1 MRLSYISDALT
12 ELGYKEFVV
21 ENDSY
26 DGIRWIE
33 IPDNIPTKE
42 DLENAIPAMQV
53 EQDAK
58 AAAKE
63 SALTK
68 LQALGLTEE
77 EIKALIGGI

>member
-1 MRLSYISDALT
+1 MSEQTFIQNGSERIELQGAELEAFIADRELMQDEAAL
-12 ELGYKEFVV
+12 LQ
-21 ENDSY
+21 
-26 DGIRWIE
+26 
-33 IPDNIPTKE
+33 
-42 DLENAIPAMQV
+42 A